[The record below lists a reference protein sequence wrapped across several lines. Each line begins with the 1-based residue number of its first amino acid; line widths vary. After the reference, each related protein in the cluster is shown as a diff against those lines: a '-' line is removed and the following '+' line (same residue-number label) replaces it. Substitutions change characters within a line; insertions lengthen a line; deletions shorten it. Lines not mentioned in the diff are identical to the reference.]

1 MNNDTAAYHA
11 RHERGEGH
19 MPPGEGAAFANG
31 AAARQPEIDRLCAER
46 LAFATESEERKAEI
60 ERLLKKNIE
69 LRQQAECDQREV
81 ERLTAQNANLR
92 RWQAL
97 GKPLTAAMSIVV
109 DDMQELRA
117 DNERLRAALKPL
129 AEWAI
134 DVTAK
139 PTLADCDR
147 ARRALETKP

>member
-1 MNNDTAAYHA
+1 MNNDTAAYRA
-11 RHERGEGH
+11 RQERGDGH

-69 LRQQAECDQREV
+69 LRQQAECDQREI
-81 ERLTAQNANLR
+81 ERLTAAR
-92 RWQAL
+92 D
-97 GKPLTAAMSIVV
+97 AAMRVHVEDGAEI
-109 DDMQELRA
+109 
-117 DNERLRAALKPL
+117 ERLRAALKPL